1 MHAQSRK
8 FDLHGLMRLI
18 RFPNLMMIAL
28 GQYMTAIWLVGKD
41 GQQWAIF
48 TDANLFILVL
58 STLIIAASG
67 YMINDYY
74 DVKIDFINKPD
85 QVIVGR
91 LLKRRKVM
99 TAHTILNFLGIALAL
114 LLGIMIGII
123 NFISAFLLWLYSN
136 QLKRMPFIGNF
147 VVACLTAVSIG
158 LVGYYYQQ
166 NETLVYTYAIFA
178 YAFTLVR
185 EIIKDMEDM
194 RGDEKFGCKTLPLT
208 LGIPATKYILYA
220 LLILFLILL
229 ALMALKVDNQ
239 ILTVYFSFL
248 SIPFM
253 IFVAKLYRADKKKDF
268 STLSKYCK
276 LIMLSGIIS
285 MAFF

>member
-1 MHAQSRK
+1 MPAQSRK
-8 FDLHGLMRLI
+8 FDLYGLLRLI

-48 TDANLFILVL
+48 MDGNLFILVL

-99 TAHTILNFLGIALAL
+99 TAHTLLNFLGIALGI

-147 VVACLTAVSIG
+147 VVACLTATSIA
-158 LVGYYYQQ
+158 LVGYYYRQ

-178 YAFTLVR
+178 FAFTLVR

-208 LGIPATKYILYA
+208 LGIPATKYVLYA
-220 LLILFLILL
+220 LLVIFLILL
-229 ALMALKVDNQ
+229 ALMGIKANNE
-239 ILTVYFSFL
+239 ILTIYFSFL

-253 IFVAKLYRADKKKDF
+253 VFVAKLYSADKKKDF
-268 STLSKYCK
+268 SALSKYCK